1 MSDLSPLVS
10 ISCITF
16 NHASFIRQCLDGFV
30 AQKTDFPFEIVIYDD
45 ASTDETVSIIEEY
58 VERYPGLFKPFFN
71 LENQY
76 SKGIRGMNVRFNF
89 PRCEG
94 KYIAFCEGDDFW
106 TDAYKLQKQVDFLE
120 KNPTYSACVHSAKV
134 WDENEKKFS
143 NSNYEGIQRDFDL
156 NLNRI
161 FNHSGGV
168 YPTCS
173 LLMLKDKIRYPDN
186 LMYFAGGDLILI
198 IFLATQGKIRFMKE
212 MMGVYR
218 IHSGGVY
225 QGEEKSLSFYL
236 DNRIKLKK
244 FYRELGPHLEIKNR
258 FRLSVFRIKNSIS
271 MIYLRLKIA
280 FS

>member
-1 MSDLSPLVS
+1 MEGPLVS

-16 NHASFIRQCLDGFV
+16 NHVSFIRECLDGFL
-30 AQKTDFPFEIVIYDD
+30 AQKTNFAFEIVVYDD
-45 ASTDETVSIIEEY
+45 KSTDGTSEILQKYSEKFPEIFAVQIAD
-58 VERYPGLFKPFFN
+58 
-71 LENQY
+71 ENQY
-76 SKGIRGMNVRFNF
+76 SKGVRGIAYRFNF
-89 PRCEG
+89 PRCRG
-94 KYIAFCEGDDFW
+94 KYIALCEGDDYW
-106 TDAYKLQKQVDFLE
+106 IDPLKLQKQVDFLE
-120 KNPTYSACVHSAKV
+120 NNHSYSACVHGAKV

-156 NLNRI
+156 GLNRI
-161 FNHSGGV
+161 FKDSGWV

-173 LLMLKDKIRYPDN
+173 LLMLKAKVRYPDN
-186 LMYFAGGDLILI
+186 LLYFTGGDLILI
-198 IFLATQGKIRFMKE
+198 IFLAAQGKIRFMKE

-225 QGEEKSLSFYL
+225 QGVEKNLSFYL

-244 FYRELGPHLEIKNR
+244 FYRELGPHLEFKNR

-271 MIYLRLKIA
+271 MIYLKLKIA